1 MDVIRICR
9 VNTVSRK
16 QLKTQQE
23 EHGVTGQHNK
33 TTLHTSITSAAHQ
46 HGTKKKKFICTA
58 KRSADNQVSLSESV
72 GPETGETTARTH
84 KQSSCCGATGSKGLW
99 ELWDSWA
106 SKQVDETHLIH

>member
-46 HGTKKKKFICTA
+46 HGTKKK
-58 KRSADNQVSLSESV
+58 SLSALPNVVLIIKSRSQNQSARKLEKQQLEHTNSPLAV
-72 GPETGETTARTH
+72 ERREAKDCGNSGIPGPLSR
-84 KQSSCCGATGSKGLW
+84 SMR
-99 ELWDSWA
+99 
-106 SKQVDETHLIH
+106 LI